1 MVAFTRHLEESQQ
14 NRMFPC
20 SNNTQVGGSRF
31 LGQVNI
37 TWDPESF
44 YHFTLLFSIWGF
56 ILELKVTAPAP
67 HFMSTFQR
75 WRGKH
80 ILFFERQHSEVT
92 YIISVDFIWAKFLS
106 RGRAHL
112 QGWLENV
119 FIWVSK
125 CPAKIYTL
133 MEEGEKVIRHLH
145 CYNKNIVKWVACK
158 Q

>member
-56 ILELKVTAPAP
+56 
-67 HFMSTFQR
+67 HFGAQGDCSSSPLHVYIPEMK
-75 WRGKH
+75 GKT
-80 ILFFERQHSEVT
+80 HSFLWKT
-92 YIISVDFIWAKFLS
+92 TLRSYLHNFCWLYMGQIFITWLCSPTRMAGKCIYLSVQMPS
-106 RGRAHL
+106 
-112 QGWLENV
+112 
-119 FIWVSK
+119 
-125 CPAKIYTL
+125 
-133 MEEGEKVIRHLH
+133 
-145 CYNKNIVKWVACK
+145 KNIYSHGRRRESY
-158 Q
+158 